1 MKLNDV
7 QQTFSQKHSGTTSKP
22 YYEGPIKYR
31 GYDINWKYSINRVV
45 KTLRRGLERSQFASL
60 NMIGIPGSGKS
71 VGAGNIITDIIEK
84 ESKEKGRE
92 YNLYWM
98 GADDLRNLE
107 QVIDNLPKFQNNI
120 VVFDDVSKALEQ
132 LSKSEQ
138 SELFASLTTTRHTTQ
153 GRLLFVN
160 LYHYTFSDLKEIRAQ
175 GVVIIYTSV
184 TLAEYGNLSAMLPG
198 KTGQKVLQ
206 SFSRLYESAFMN
218 GYFMLRTHDKAK
230 EKIKFEEDKPF
241 RICLVVNLFKPHLAL
256 FMKLENGYQAPAD
269 TEKVTVPNK
278 KIIEQIRKAYGSEGI
293 AGLKWMCLLKG
304 HKLSST
310 ARTVRAFN
318 YLRKTIASKYTIN
331 YRSLDEE
338 LAGPDAKK
346 TYRDLKVQKDM
357 LKELT
362 KEMENPAT
370 NELIEAFPFD
380 MDKL

>member
-1 MKLNDV
+1 LKLNTA
-7 QQTFSQKHSGTTSKP
+7 QQTFSQKREVTSKP
-22 YYEGPIKYR
+22 YYEGPVKYR
-31 GYDINWKYSINRVV
+31 GQDINWKYSISRVT

-71 VGAGNIITDIIEK
+71 VGAGNIVTDIIEK

-107 QVIDNLPKFQNNI
+107 QVIDNLPKYQNNI

-198 KTGQKVLQ
+198 KSGQKVLQ

-218 GYFMLRTHDKAK
+218 GFFMLRTHDKAK
-230 EKIKFEEDKPF
+230 EKIKYEEDKPF

-256 FMKLENGYQAPAD
+256 FMKLDNGYQAPAD

-278 KIIEQIRKAYGSEGI
+278 KVIEQVQKAYGHNGLQ
-293 AGLKWMCLLKG
+293 ALKWMCLLKG
-304 HKLSST
+304 HKLSSGRD
-310 ARTVRAFN
+310 AIRAWQ
-318 YLRKTIASKYTIN
+318 YVQKKIQGVYTIN
-331 YRSLDEE
+331 YRTLDLE

-346 TYRDLKVQKDM
+346 TYRDLKNQKEM
-357 LKELT
+357 MAELKEEMSEGT
-362 KEMENPAT
+362 KE
-370 NELIEAFPFD
+370 LIDANSLGPI
-380 MDKL
+380 